1 MKKST
6 RLIILGSL
14 VTGLAVIVFIL
25 GTVVTFSMRKIY
37 DAHAM
42 VQAIFPEDSRIK
54 YTAQSLELL
63 TQTQVQL
70 VLSKPVLQETAR
82 KKGLVKK
89 WSMAGPENAA
99 VNRCCQVLKER
110 CRAVPVPKSV
120 GLISIRVFST
130 NPTEAA
136 DIANALAVTY
146 RDFAT
151 SQPQQGGTCRVTV
164 INYAEPALAPCKP
177 NVPFCILISSVVS
190 LLILIVGLLLLF
202 RGYRSR
208 PRNQG
213 DLPRST
219 RTATREVPVNF
230 DPR

>member
-6 RLIILGSL
+6 RLTILGSL
-14 VTGLAVIVFIL
+14 LTGLAVIVFIL
-25 GTVVTFSMRKIY
+25 GTVVTSSMQKIY

-42 VQAIFPEDSRIK
+42 VQVIFPEDSRAK
-54 YTAQSLELL
+54 YTTQSLELL
-63 TQTQVQL
+63 TQTQAQL

-99 VNRCCQVLKER
+99 VNRCCQVLKAR
-110 CRAVPVPKSV
+110 CTAVPIPKSI
-120 GLISIRVFST
+120 GLISINVLST

-136 DIANALAVTY
+136 DIANAMAVSY

-151 SQPQQGGTCRVTV
+151 AQPQQGGTCRVTV
-164 INYAEPALAPCKP
+164 VNYAEPAMAPCKP

-190 LLILIVGLLLLF
+190 LLILIVGLLLIF

-208 PRNQG
+208 PRNPA